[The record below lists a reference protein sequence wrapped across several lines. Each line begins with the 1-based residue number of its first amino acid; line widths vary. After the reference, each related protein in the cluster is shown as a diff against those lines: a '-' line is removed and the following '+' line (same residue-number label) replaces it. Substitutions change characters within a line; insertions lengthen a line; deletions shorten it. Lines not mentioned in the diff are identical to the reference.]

1 MTLTRSLFD
10 EEKAA
15 AKARSS
21 RGPSMSG
28 PSLGGAAVAQ
38 AVANQKQDNSKNESA
53 ASILGDIFSK
63 TNKECKDVAFL
74 LK

>member
-1 MTLTRSLFD
+1 
-10 EEKAA
+10 
-15 AKARSS
+15 
-21 RGPSMSG
+21 MSG

-38 AVANQKQDNSKNESA
+38 AVANQKQDKSKNESA